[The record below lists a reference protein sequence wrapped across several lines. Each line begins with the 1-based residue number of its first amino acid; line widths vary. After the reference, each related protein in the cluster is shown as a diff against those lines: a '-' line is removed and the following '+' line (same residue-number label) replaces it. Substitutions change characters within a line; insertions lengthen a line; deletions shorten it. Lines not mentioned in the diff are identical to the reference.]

1 MPRFSLKLLDAVTLL
16 PINSSPEASTLN
28 QDQRLNQPM
37 KTTRL
42 LFASL
47 IAALVCSCSSGKID
61 MPSGNSKGYTSARLI
76 KTSAS
81 TPEQGLEDSESVNRM
96 VQQALAAE
104 FSKRGLAVGE
114 ANADLLVAYMIIRQ
128 TTSTT
133 TMNND
138 HFGYGR
144 DAEKILARA
153 HEQGVVKSTSPEEFE
168 QGAILIDLL
177 DARSNELVFRNYAK
191 RSITEGISD
200 EVRQQRING
209 IIAEAIAPFFK

>member
-1 MPRFSLKLLDAVTLL
+1 
-16 PINSSPEASTLN
+16 
-28 QDQRLNQPM
+28 M
-37 KTTRL
+37 KTTQL
-42 LFASL
+42 LLASL
-47 IAALVCSCSSGKID
+47 ITALVCSCSSSKID

-76 KTSAS
+76 KTSTT

-96 VQQALAAE
+96 VQQALASE
-104 FSKRGLAVGE
+104 FRKRGLAVGE
-114 ANADLLVAYMIIRQ
+114 ANADLLVAYMLIHQ
-128 TTSTT
+128 TTSST

-144 DAEKILARA
+144 DAEKILSRA
-153 HEQGVVKSTSPEEFE
+153 HEQGVIKSTSPEEFE
-168 QGAILIDLL
+168 QGAIVIDLL

-209 IIAEAIAPFFK
+209 IVAEAVAPFFK